1 MNSAAIDHLVI
12 AAAELETGRDWLRHR
27 LGVEPQPGGQHL
39 TMGTHNALLGLGP
52 GCYLE
57 VLAIDPSQPAP
68 DRPRW
73 FGLDRPDVRRRLEQ
87 GPCLLHW
94 VARVDEET
102 IRHKGIGESFGRLT
116 PMARGEWRWQ
126 LTIPDDGALP
136 LGGAGP
142 SLICWHDR
150 HPADVL
156 PESGCRL
163 QKLTVVTPQPE
174 RLQAALSR
182 WIWPKNLDIVK
193 GESVALR
200 MVLQTPAGLVSLS

>member
-12 AAAELETGRDWLRHR
+12 AAADLETGRDWLNRH

-39 TMGTHNALLGLGP
+39 TMGTHNVLLGLGP

-57 VLAIDPSQPAP
+57 VIAIDPGLPAP

-73 FGLDRPDVRRRLEQ
+73 FGLDRPDVRRRLRQ

-94 VARVDEET
+94 VARVDEDM
-102 IRHKGIGESFGRLT
+102 IGQKGIEERFGRPT

-136 LGGAGP
+136 LHAAGP
-142 SLICWHDR
+142 SLIHWHGR
-150 HPADVL
+150 HPTDVL

-163 QKLTVVTPQPE
+163 KRLTVTSTDVNDLRSALGPWDWPDILTFARGNRVGLRAEIQTPQGV
-174 RLQAALSR
+174 
-182 WIWPKNLDIVK
+182 I
-193 GESVALR
+193 
-200 MVLQTPAGLVSLS
+200 SLS